1 MKKMILLIDDDIDEL
16 FIFNEALNELPDH
29 VDCSFAKSITEG
41 VKVLDTMR
49 PDYIFLDLNMPGING
64 YEAISILKNLD
75 VSRNIP
81 VILYST
87 AVDETVQAKA
97 LQLGARG
104 CVKKTESIAG
114 LSCILKNLTASQ

>member
-1 MKKMILLIDDDIDEL
+1 MDDDIDEL
-16 FIFNEALNELPDH
+16 FIFNEALNELPNH
-29 VDCSFAKSITEG
+29 VDCSFASSITEG
-41 VKVLDTMR
+41 VTVLDTMK
-49 PDYIFLDLNMPGING
+49 PDDIFLDLNMPGING
-64 YEAISILKNLD
+64 YEAISILKSLD

-87 AVDETVQAKA
+87 AVDETVQARA

-114 LSCILKNLTASQ
+114 LSYILKNLTALH